1 MDIKSIKQIAEEQNV
16 SYEAIRKQIA
26 RYSEELKGHI
36 IRKNRTQYIDQ
47 WGYDFLKEKRR
58 ENPIILMNM
67 DQNEQLEELK
77 VQVEFLKNQLLESQ
91 KKVIELQEENQKSIE
106 SKIRYEALL
115 ETTKEKDERL
125 KDAQEQIQDL
135 KAAESVKAKEIDD
148 LKKERDE
155 ALEESQSFKKSI
167 FGFYRKKQ

>member
-67 DQNEQLEELK
+67 DTNEQLEELK
-77 VQVEFLKNQLLESQ
+77 VQVDFLKNQLLESQ

>member
-67 DQNEQLEELK
+67 DTNEQLEELK
-77 VQVEFLKNQLLESQ
+77 VQVDFLKNQLLESQ

-135 KAAESVKAKEIDD
+135 KAEGAIKAKEIDD

-167 FGFYRKKQ
+167 LGFYRKK

>member
-26 RYSEELKGHI
+26 RYSEELKDHI

-47 WGYDFLKEKRR
+47 WGYEFLKEKRR

-135 KAAESVKAKEIDD
+135 RSEGAIKAKEIDD

-167 FGFYRKKQ
+167 LGFYRKK